1 VTAAG
6 GESDEWITSVGIDL
20 GTSTTKMIVS
30 RLRISRISNT
40 FSMPAFTISERVL
53 AYCSEIYTTPMLSGD
68 ELDYGQISGIL
79 QREYEKAGI
88 RLEDIK
94 TGAVIITG
102 ETANKKNAR
111 LVLHELAE
119 RAGDFVVAT
128 AGADLEGVLA
138 GKGSGA
144 EARSLHTKK
153 TVVNVDIG
161 GGTANA
167 AYFREGAC
175 ICTAT
180 LRIGGRLIRIDA
192 QGNVLD
198 VAPTFAPWLQARGYK
213 IAAGGKVSF
222 AEIREVSEQMAEC
235 LMSFLAG
242 EGGDDFVR
250 LLVVGEV
257 PDTLP
262 QADELMVSGG
272 IADQLQLMEPQ
283 LLEQAALHEDIGP
296 LLAHAVKRA
305 AGRYSFTWV
314 PAQQTVRA
322 TVIGAG
328 MQSTNIS
335 GATVY
340 ISPGVLP
347 IRNLPVVKL
356 QLSESLLE
364 DETAL
369 SGCVMGAMETGQK
382 LHSEE
387 MSPPFALSLS
397 GIGYCSYARLQ
408 RLADAICTGFIRY
421 FEHCSTIAVICHND
435 MAQVLG
441 HAIAIRMGGRIRIV
455 CIDQIVVEHGDYID
469 MGEPVAG
476 SLVPVVIK
484 TLVFSAPHDQAAGF
498 ADKEGLL

>member
-1 VTAAG
+1 MTAAD
-6 GESDEWITSVGIDL
+6 EACDEWITSVGIDL

-30 RLRISRISNT
+30 RLRISRISNA
-40 FSMPAFTISERVL
+40 FSMPAFTISERAL
-53 AYCSEIYTTPMLSGD
+53 AYCSEIYTTPLKSGD
-68 ELDYGQISGIL
+68 ELDYEQISGIL
-79 QREYEKAGI
+79 RREYDKAGI

-102 ETANKKNAR
+102 ETANKKNAQHI
-111 LVLHELAE
+111 LHELAE

-128 AGADLEGVLA
+128 AGAHLEGVLA

-144 EARSLHTKK
+144 EARSLHTRK

-167 AYFREGAC
+167 AFFREGAC

-198 VAPTFAPWLQARGYK
+198 VAPSFAPWLKARGYK
-213 IAAGGKVSF
+213 IAAGGRVSF
-222 AEIREVSEQMAEC
+222 ADIREVSERMAES

-242 EGGDDFVR
+242 EGGDEFVH
-250 LLVVGEV
+250 LLVVGEM
-257 PDTLP
+257 PGPLP
-262 QADELMVSGG
+262 EAAELMISGG
-272 IADQLQLMEPQ
+272 IADLLQSSEPQ

-305 AGRYSFTWV
+305 AGKYPFAWV
-314 PAQQTVRA
+314 PARQTVRA

-328 MQSTNIS
+328 MQSTEIS

-369 SGCVMGAMETGQK
+369 GESVTGAMETGKK

-387 MSPPFALSLS
+387 ISLPFALSLS
-397 GIGYCSYARLQ
+397 GIGYCSYSRLQ
-408 RLADAICTGFIRY
+408 RLADAICGGYIRY
-421 FEHCSTIAVICHND
+421 FKQSGTIAVICHND
-435 MAQVLG
+435 MAQALG
-441 HAIAIRMGGRIRIV
+441 QAMAIRMGGSIRIV
-455 CIDQIVVEHGDYID
+455 CVDQIAVEHGDYID
-469 MGEPVAG
+469 MGEPIAG
-476 SLVPVVIK
+476 SLVPVIIK
-484 TLVFSAPHDQAAGF
+484 TLAFSAPVDQAIGF
-498 ADKEGLL
+498 ADKEGLP

>member
-1 VTAAG
+1 VIAAD

-30 RLRISRISNT
+30 RLRISRISNA
-40 FSMPAFTISERVL
+40 FSMPAFTISERTLV
-53 AYCSEIYTTPMLSGD
+53 YCSEIYTTPLKSGD
-68 ELDYGQISGIL
+68 ELDYEQISGIL

-88 RLEDIK
+88 QLEDIK

-111 LVLHELAE
+111 HIVHELAE

-128 AGADLEGVLA
+128 AGANLEGVLA

-144 EARSLHTKK
+144 EARSLHTRK

-167 AYFREGAC
+167 AYFRDGAC

-192 QGNVLD
+192 QGNVLE
-198 VAPTFAPWLQARGYK
+198 VAPTFAPWLHAHGYK
-213 IAAGGKVSF
+213 IAAGGKVGF
-222 AEIREVSEQMAEC
+222 ADIREVTERMADS

-242 EGGDDFVR
+242 EGGDDFIR

-262 QADELMVSGG
+262 QAVELMVSGG
-272 IADQLQLMEPQ
+272 IADQLQSMEPQ
-283 LLEQAALHEDIGP
+283 LLEQVALYEDIGQ

-305 AGRYSFTWV
+305 AGRYPFAWV
-314 PAQQTVRA
+314 PARQTVRA

-328 MQSTNIS
+328 MQTTEIS

-369 SGCVMGAMETGQK
+369 SECVTGAMETGKK

-397 GIGYCSYARLQ
+397 GIGYCSYSRLQ
-408 RLADAICTGFIRY
+408 RLADAISGGFIRY
-421 FEHCSTIAVICHND
+421 FKHCDIMAVICHND
-435 MAQVLG
+435 MAQALG
-441 HAIAIRMGGRIRIV
+441 QAIAIRMGERTRIV
-455 CIDQIVVEHGDYID
+455 CIDQIGVEHGDYMD
-469 MGEPVAG
+469 MGEPIAG

-498 ADKEGLL
+498 ADKEGLP